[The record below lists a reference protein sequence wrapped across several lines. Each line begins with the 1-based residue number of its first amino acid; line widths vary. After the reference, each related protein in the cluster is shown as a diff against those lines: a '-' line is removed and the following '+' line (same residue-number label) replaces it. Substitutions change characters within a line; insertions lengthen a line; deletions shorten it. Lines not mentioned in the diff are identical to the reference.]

1 MFFSLLPIGVLAAEG
16 AERKNGA
23 SLVMEYGLDSLERRY
38 YHPVFRFDF
47 PSKWGNL
54 FSEVQYHSRMNGR
67 LQGAIDYW
75 VNVGVQKTVREK
87 WTFELRLN
95 HFCRHE
101 TVRATPY
108 VWNLNEVLGKVG
120 LAGRNFDLALAVGGF
135 TGGSEGYRQLAVM
148 SAEWRG
154 FFIPELALAAELKWV
169 NFTRFFHE
177 WGYLAGLE
185 QKHRSLFQ
193 ECPAL

>member
-1 MFFSLLPIGVLAAEG
+1 M
-16 AERKNGA
+16 K
-23 SLVMEYGLDSLERRY
+23 YGLDSLERRY

-47 PSKWGNL
+47 PCKWGNL

-87 WTFELRLN
+87 WKLELRLN

-108 VWNLNEVLGKVG
+108 VWNLNEVLGKIG
-120 LAGRNFDLALAVGGF
+120 LAGKNFDLALAVGARPRSGP
-135 TGGSEGYRQLAVM
+135 RQHE
-148 SAEWRG
+148 SADRG
-154 FFIPELALAAELKWV
+154 RRRL
-169 NFTRFFHE
+169 
-177 WGYLAGLE
+177 
-185 QKHRSLFQ
+185 
-193 ECPAL
+193 